1 MSDLVVRQSWVV
13 RLLQR
18 VGLLSVQEHNAG
30 SDFGVDTA
38 VQPGYNALQAM
49 SAYAAFPWVKA
60 VVNAK
65 ATDLSGL
72 PIKLIFGT
80 GPDAEVIPEHEVLDL
95 IAQPSERVTGLLYRR
110 QQWVDLDLTGNAY
123 GLMLGEREP
132 TSVLRLHPYRVRIQA
147 MSDGQVDY
155 YEYDQRGSSTRYDWS
170 VMLHTRGPSWEDDPT
185 GLFGTGLIRALHND
199 LSADLAASQ
208 TSAKAAS
215 KGRPDALI
223 SPKDSTQPWTKA
235 QVDLIKGSVDRK
247 LMDAEGGALIMG
259 GAADYKP
266 LTWSPKDMEFQSLR
280 QHVREA
286 VLAASGVPP
295 SRVSLPTANYAQ
307 AKEMER
313 TYWQALQGE
322 AALLDAEWTR
332 LARRWDP
339 RFRIVHD
346 FSSVPALQEDRSA
359 RVQRVQQWW
368 TMGLSL
374 SDAAAFEGFDDLP
387 EPEHAIRPPSP
398 DSSNESASGSTK
410 QTPFRVWWRRAPLD
424 SPRGE
429 EARAAHWRRFI
440 DRVHGPVERGL
451 NLQMR
456 AFLQEQA
463 RRYGERLEAVLGRSA
478 SGPPGVTRA
487 KYDDIDFSPPKGC
500 REEAAR
506 GVQWVE
512 EGHAGDGL
520 KPETIRWARRFARG
534 EDITPDK
541 ARKMRAWLARH
552 EVDKTGEGFKPG
564 EDGFPSPGRVAWAL
578 WCGDAG
584 KAWSTKLVRQMD
596 AEDAKSKGIDQ
607 ESAVILRDLSDEA
620 WRAIL
625 DEVAEAEALGD
636 AVAPYLRQALQQAFA
651 AAMAELGLDIDA
663 GDDVIRNAEATL
675 KADLITRV
683 SETTKEVVSE
693 IVRAGLATGAT
704 IQEMQESIA
713 SSRGF
718 APSRALTI
726 ARTETTR
733 AVNRGAVDSY
743 RRAVEDIP
751 ELQMQWLSARDDS
764 VRPAH
769 AALDGDV
776 SEVDGTFVDEHG
788 HRAAYPGGFN
798 VAADDINC
806 RCTVIPYFAEEAS

>member
-1 MSDLVVRQSWVV
+1 MVRQSWVV

-147 MSDGQVDY
+147 MSDGQIDY
-155 YEYDQRGSSTRYDWS
+155 YEYDQRGGSTRYDWS

-199 LSADLAASQ
+199 LTADLAASQ

-332 LARRWDP
+332 LARHWDP

-387 EPEHAIRPPSP
+387 DPEHAIRPPSP
-398 DSSNESASGSTK
+398 DSSNESASGPTK

-440 DRVHGPVERGL
+440 DRVHGPVERGM

-463 RRYGERLEAVLGRSA
+463 RRYGERVEAVLGQSA
-478 SGPPGVTRA
+478 SGPPGVT
-487 KYDDIDFSPPKGC
+487 
-500 REEAAR
+500 
-506 GVQWVE
+506 
-512 EGHAGDGL
+512 
-520 KPETIRWARRFARG
+520 
-534 EDITPDK
+534 
-541 ARKMRAWLARH
+541 
-552 EVDKTGEGFKPG
+552 
-564 EDGFPSPGRVAWAL
+564 
-578 WCGDAG
+578 
-584 KAWSTKLVRQMD
+584 
-596 AEDAKSKGIDQ
+596 
-607 ESAVILRDLSDEA
+607 RDLSDEA

-625 DEVAEAEALGD
+625 AEVAEAEALGD

-651 AAMAELGLDIDA
+651 AAMAELGLDIGA
-663 GDDVIRNAEATL
+663 GGDVIRNAEATL

-683 SETTKEVVSE
+683 SGTTKEVVSE

-704 IQEMQESIA
+704 IQDMQESIA

-788 HRAAYPGGFN
+788 HRAAYPGGFG